1 MSFNANYYVWH
12 TGSTY
17 VLCQPPTLSC
27 AQAVVQGILNTA
39 IQILFHTPE
48 NIDSYSKIDLSMRY
62 KKNNTAEGRIE
73 STDMPPEQDILDLIR
88 LAEIRK
94 KYLHKLELKTL
105 AYIQRF
111 QGLYDETTLYYIGSA
126 LSLSNPDLNKFD
138 FAILEYANMLNI
150 DPKSAYNDLKMKF
163 DSYKMLK
170 IKSYA
175 SYEKYKIEINNYT
188 NKNDIKN
195 IYKKFV
201 YESYSSPSA
210 I

>member
-27 AQAVVQGILNTA
+27 AQAVVQGILNTD
-39 IQILFHTPE
+39 IRVVFHS
-48 NIDSYSKIDLSMRY
+48 NVDDHSLIDWNKKY
-62 KKNNTAEGRIE
+62 KKNNTAKGYVE
-73 STDMPPEQDILDLIR
+73 STDIPPDKNILDLIK
-88 LAEIRK
+88 LAEIRS

-105 AYIQRF
+105 QYIQRF
-111 QGLYDETTLYYIGSA
+111 QGLYDDTTLYFIGSA
-126 LSLSNPDLNKFD
+126 ISLSNPDLNKFD

-150 DPKSAYNDLKMKF
+150 EPISAYNHLKMKY

-175 SYEKYKIEINNYT
+175 SYEKYRNEINNYFE
-188 NKNDIKN
+188 KNDIKN

-201 YESYSSPSA
+201 YESYSSPTA

>member
-39 IQILFHTPE
+39 IQVMFHS
-48 NIDSYSKIDLSMRY
+48 NVDSYSKIDLNKQY
-62 KKNNTAEGRIE
+62 KKNNTSEGYVE
-73 STDMPPEQDILDLIR
+73 STDMPPDRDILDLIK
-88 LAEIRK
+88 LATIRT

-111 QGLYDETTLYYIGSA
+111 QGLYDETTLYYVGSA

-150 DPKSAYNDLKMKF
+150 EPKSAYNDLKMKF

-175 SYEKYKIEINNYT
+175 SYEKYKTEINNYT

-201 YESYSSPSA
+201 YESYSSPAA

>member
-27 AQAVVQGILNTA
+27 AQAFVQGILNTD
-39 IQILFHTPE
+39 LRVVFHS
-48 NIDSYSKIDLSMRY
+48 NVDDHSLIDWNKKY
-62 KKNNTAEGRIE
+62 KKNNTVEGYVE
-73 STDMPPEQDILDLIR
+73 STDIPPDKNILDLIK
-88 LAEIRK
+88 LAEIRS

-105 AYIQRF
+105 QYIQRF
-111 QGLYDETTLYYIGSA
+111 QGLYDDTTLYFIGSA

-150 DPKSAYNDLKMKF
+150 EPISAYNHLKMKY

-175 SYEKYKIEINNYT
+175 SYEKYRNEINNYLE
-188 NKNDIKN
+188 KNDIKN
-195 IYKKFV
+195 TIQYGIIYFIIIRHYV
-201 YESYSSPSA
+201 
-210 I
+210 

>member
-39 IQILFHTPE
+39 IQVVFHS
-48 NIDSYSKIDLSMRY
+48 NIDNHSLIDWNKKY
-62 KKNNTAEGRIE
+62 KKNNTAEGYVE
-73 STDMPPEQDILDLIR
+73 STDIPPDRDILDLIR
-88 LAEIRK
+88 LAEIRT

-111 QGLYDETTLYYIGSA
+111 QGLYDDSTLYFIGSA

-150 DPKSAYNDLKMKF
+150 EPKNAYNHLKMKF

-175 SYEKYKIEINNYT
+175 SYEKYRNEINNYID
-188 NKNDIKN
+188 KNDIKN

-201 YESYSSPSA
+201 YESYSSPAA

>member
-39 IQILFHTPE
+39 IQVMFHS
-48 NIDSYSKIDLSMRY
+48 NVDSYSKIDLNKQY
-62 KKNNTAEGRIE
+62 KKNNTSEGYVE
-73 STDMPPEQDILDLIR
+73 STDIPPDRDILDLIR
-88 LAEIRK
+88 LAEVRT

-111 QGLYDETTLYYIGSA
+111 QGLYDDSTLYFIGSA

-150 DPKSAYNDLKMKF
+150 EPKNAYNHLKMKF

-175 SYEKYKIEINNYT
+175 SYEKYRNEINNYID
-188 NKNDIKN
+188 KNDIKN

>member
-39 IQILFHTPE
+39 IQVVFHS
-48 NIDSYSKIDLSMRY
+48 NIDNHSLIDWNKKY
-62 KKNNTAEGRIE
+62 KKNNTAEGYVE
-73 STDMPPEQDILDLIR
+73 STDIPPDRDILDLIR
-88 LAEIRK
+88 LAEVRT

-111 QGLYDETTLYYIGSA
+111 QGLYDDSTLYFIGSA

-150 DPKSAYNDLKMKF
+150 EPKNAYNHLKMKF

-175 SYEKYKIEINNYT
+175 SYEKYRNEINNYID
-188 NKNDIKN
+188 KNDIKN

>member
-39 IQILFHTPE
+39 IQVMFHS
-48 NIDSYSKIDLSMRY
+48 NVDSYSKIDLNKQY
-62 KKNNTAEGRIE
+62 KKNNTSEGYVE
-73 STDMPPEQDILDLIR
+73 STDMPPDRDILDLIK
-88 LAEIRK
+88 LATIRT

-111 QGLYDETTLYYIGSA
+111 QGLYDDSTLYFIGSA

-150 DPKSAYNDLKMKF
+150 EPKNAYNHLKMKF

-175 SYEKYKIEINNYT
+175 SYEKYRNEINNYID
-188 NKNDIKN
+188 KNDIKN

>member
-39 IQILFHTPE
+39 IQVVFHS
-48 NIDSYSKIDLSMRY
+48 NINNHSLIDWNKKY
-62 KKNNTAEGRIE
+62 KKNNTAEGYVE
-73 STDMPPEQDILDLIR
+73 STDIPPDRDILDLIR
-88 LAEIRK
+88 LAEIRT

-111 QGLYDETTLYYIGSA
+111 QGLYDETTLYYVGSA

-138 FAILEYANMLNI
+138 FAILEYANMLSI
-150 DPKSAYNDLKMKF
+150 EPKNAYNDLKMKF
-163 DSYKMLK
+163 DSFKMLK

-175 SYEKYKIEINNYT
+175 SYEKYKIAINNYT

>member
-27 AQAVVQGILNTA
+27 AQAVVQGILNTD
-39 IQILFHTPE
+39 IRVVFH
-48 NIDSYSKIDLSMRY
+48 NNVDDHSLIDWNKKY
-62 KKNNTAEGRIE
+62 KKNNTSEGYVE
-73 STDMPPEQDILDLIR
+73 STDIPPDKNILDLIK
-88 LAEIRK
+88 LAEIRS

-105 AYIQRF
+105 QYIQRF
-111 QGLYDETTLYYIGSA
+111 QGLYDDTTLYFIGSA
-126 LSLSNPDLNKFD
+126 ISLSNPDLNKFD

-150 DPKSAYNDLKMKF
+150 EPISAYNHLKMKY

-175 SYEKYKIEINNYT
+175 SYEKYRNEINNYLE
-188 NKNDIKN
+188 KNDIKN

-201 YESYSSPSA
+201 YESYSSPTA

>member
-39 IQILFHTPE
+39 IQIMFHS
-48 NIDSYSKIDLSMRY
+48 NVDSYSQIDLNKKY
-62 KKNNTAEGRIE
+62 KKNNTTEGFDQ
-73 STDMPPEQDILDLIR
+73 STDEHPDKDILDLIR
-88 LAEIRK
+88 LAEIRT

-111 QGLYDETTLYYIGSA
+111 QGLYDDSTLYFIGSA

-150 DPKSAYNDLKMKF
+150 EPKNAYNHLKMKF

-175 SYEKYKIEINNYT
+175 SYEKYRNEINNYT
-188 NKNDIKN
+188 DKNDIKN

>member
-27 AQAVVQGILNTA
+27 AQAVVQGILNSD
-39 IQILFHTPE
+39 IRVVFHS
-48 NIDSYSKIDLSMRY
+48 NIDDHTLIDWNKKY
-62 KKNNTAEGRIE
+62 KKNNTAEGYVE
-73 STDMPPEQDILDLIR
+73 STDIPPDRNILDLIK
-88 LAEIRK
+88 LAEIRS

-105 AYIQRF
+105 QYIQRF
-111 QGLYDETTLYYIGSA
+111 QGLYDNSTLYFIGSA

-138 FAILEYANMLNI
+138 FSILEYANMLNI
-150 DPKSAYNDLKMKF
+150 EPKNAYYDLKMKY

-175 SYEKYKIEINNYT
+175 SYEKYKNEINNYED
-188 NKNDIKN
+188 KNDIRN

-201 YESYSSPSA
+201 YESYSSPTA

>member
-27 AQAVVQGILNTA
+27 AQAVVQGILNTD
-39 IQILFHTPE
+39 IRVVFHS
-48 NIDSYSKIDLSMRY
+48 NVDDHSLIDWNKKY
-62 KKNNTAEGRIE
+62 KKNNTAEGYIE
-73 STDMPPEQDILDLIR
+73 STDIPPDKNILDLIK
-88 LAEIRK
+88 LAEIRS

-105 AYIQRF
+105 QYIQRF
-111 QGLYDETTLYYIGSA
+111 QGLYDDTTLYFIGSA
-126 LSLSNPDLNKFD
+126 ISLSNPDLNKFD

-150 DPKSAYNDLKMKF
+150 EPISAYNHLKMKY

-175 SYEKYKIEINNYT
+175 SYEKYRNEINNYLE
-188 NKNDIKN
+188 KNDIKN

-201 YESYSSPSA
+201 YESYSSPTA

>member
-39 IQILFHTPE
+39 IQVMFHS
-48 NIDSYSKIDLSMRY
+48 NVDSYSKINLNKQY
-62 KKNNTAEGRIE
+62 KKNNTSEGYVE
-73 STDMPPEQDILDLIR
+73 STDMPPDRDILDLIK
-88 LAEIRK
+88 LATIRT

-111 QGLYDETTLYYIGSA
+111 QGLYDDSTLYFIGSA

-150 DPKSAYNDLKMKF
+150 EPKNAYNHLKMKF

-175 SYEKYKIEINNYT
+175 SYEKYRNEINNYID
-188 NKNDIKN
+188 KNDIKN

>member
-27 AQAVVQGILNTA
+27 AQAVVQGILNTD
-39 IQILFHTPE
+39 IRVVFHS
-48 NIDSYSKIDLSMRY
+48 NVDDHSLIDWNKKY
-62 KKNNTAEGRIE
+62 KKNNTVEGYVE
-73 STDMPPEQDILDLIR
+73 STDIPPDKNILDLIK
-88 LAEIRK
+88 LAEIRS

-105 AYIQRF
+105 QYIQRF
-111 QGLYDETTLYYIGSA
+111 QGLYDDTTLYFIGSA
-126 LSLSNPDLNKFD
+126 LSLSNPYLNKFD

-150 DPKSAYNDLKMKF
+150 EPISAYNHLKMKY

-175 SYEKYKIEINNYT
+175 SYEKYRNEINNYLE
-188 NKNDIKN
+188 KNDIKN

-201 YESYSSPSA
+201 YESYSSPTA

>member
-39 IQILFHTPE
+39 IQIMFHS
-48 NIDSYSKIDLSMRY
+48 NVDSYSQIDLNKKY
-62 KKNNTAEGRIE
+62 KKNNTTEGFVQ
-73 STDMPPEQDILDLIR
+73 STDVPPDKDILDLIR
-88 LAEIRK
+88 LAEIRT

-111 QGLYDETTLYYIGSA
+111 QGLYDDSTLYFIGNA

-150 DPKSAYNDLKMKF
+150 EPKNAYNHLKMKF

-175 SYEKYKIEINNYT
+175 SYEKYKIAINNCI

>member
-12 TGSTY
+12 TGRTY

-27 AQAVVQGILNTA
+27 AQAVVQGILNSD
-39 IQILFHTPE
+39 IRIVFHS
-48 NIDSYSKIDLSMRY
+48 NIDDHSLIDFNKKY
-62 KKNNTAEGRIE
+62 KKNNTAEGYVE
-73 STDMPPEQDILDLIR
+73 STDIPPDKNILDLIK
-88 LAEIRK
+88 LAEIRS

-105 AYIQRF
+105 QYIQRF
-111 QGLYDETTLYYIGSA
+111 QGLYDDTTLYFLGSA

-150 DPKSAYNDLKMKF
+150 EPISAYNHLKMKY

-175 SYEKYKIEINNYT
+175 SYEKYRNEINNYLE
-188 NKNDIKN
+188 KNDIKN

-201 YESYSSPSA
+201 YESYSSPTA

>member
-39 IQILFHTPE
+39 IQVVFHS
-48 NIDSYSKIDLSMRY
+48 NIDNHSLIDWNKKY
-62 KKNNTAEGRIE
+62 KKNNTAEGYVE
-73 STDMPPEQDILDLIR
+73 STDIPPDRDILDLIR
-88 LAEIRK
+88 LAEIRT

-111 QGLYDETTLYYIGSA
+111 QGLYDDSTLYFIGSA

-150 DPKSAYNDLKMKF
+150 EPKNAYNHLKMKF

-175 SYEKYKIEINNYT
+175 SYEKYRNEINNYID
-188 NKNDIKN
+188 KNDIKN

>member
-39 IQILFHTPE
+39 IQVVFHS
-48 NIDSYSKIDLSMRY
+48 NIDNHSLIDWNKKY
-62 KKNNTAEGRIE
+62 KKNNTAEGYVE
-73 STDMPPEQDILDLIR
+73 STDIPPDRDILDLIK
-88 LAEIRK
+88 LAEIRT

-111 QGLYDETTLYYIGSA
+111 QGLYDDSTLYFIGSA

-150 DPKSAYNDLKMKF
+150 EPKNAYNHLKMKF

-175 SYEKYKIEINNYT
+175 SYEKYRNEINNYID
-188 NKNDIKN
+188 KNDIKN

>member
-39 IQILFHTPE
+39 IQILFHS
-48 NIDSYSKIDLSMRY
+48 NVDSYSQIDLNKQY
-62 KKNNTAEGRIE
+62 KKNNTAKGYVE
-73 STDMPPEQDILDLIR
+73 STDIPPDRDILDLIR
-88 LAEIRK
+88 LAEVRT

-111 QGLYDETTLYYIGSA
+111 QGLYDDSTLYFIGSA

-150 DPKSAYNDLKMKF
+150 EPKNAYNHLKMKF

-175 SYEKYKIEINNYT
+175 SYEKYRNEINNYID
-188 NKNDIKN
+188 KNDIKN

>member
-27 AQAVVQGILNTA
+27 AQAVVQGILNTD
-39 IQILFHTPE
+39 IRVVFH
-48 NIDSYSKIDLSMRY
+48 NNVDDHSHIDWNKKY
-62 KKNNTAEGRIE
+62 KKNNTSEGYVE
-73 STDMPPEQDILDLIR
+73 STDIPPDKNILDLIK
-88 LAEIRK
+88 LAEIRS

-105 AYIQRF
+105 QYIQRF
-111 QGLYDETTLYYIGSA
+111 QGLYDDTTLYFIGSA

-150 DPKSAYNDLKMKF
+150 EPISAYNHLKMKY

-175 SYEKYKIEINNYT
+175 SYEKYRNEINNYLE
-188 NKNDIKN
+188 KNDIKN

-201 YESYSSPSA
+201 YESYSSPTA

>member
-27 AQAVVQGILNTA
+27 AQAVVQGILNTD
-39 IQILFHTPE
+39 IRVVFHS
-48 NIDSYSKIDLSMRY
+48 NVDDHSLIDWNKKY
-62 KKNNTAEGRIE
+62 KKNNTAEGYVE
-73 STDMPPEQDILDLIR
+73 STDIPPDKNILDLIK
-88 LAEIRK
+88 LAEIRS

-105 AYIQRF
+105 QYIQRF
-111 QGLYDETTLYYIGSA
+111 QGLYDDTTLYFIGSA
-126 LSLSNPDLNKFD
+126 ISLSNPDLNKFD

-150 DPKSAYNDLKMKF
+150 EPISAYNHLKMKY

-175 SYEKYKIEINNYT
+175 SYEKYRNEINNYLE
-188 NKNDIKN
+188 KNDIKN

-201 YESYSSPSA
+201 YESYSSPTA

>member
-27 AQAVVQGILNTA
+27 AQAVVQGILNSD
-39 IQILFHTPE
+39 IRIVFHS
-48 NIDSYSKIDLSMRY
+48 NIDDHSLIDFNKKY
-62 KKNNTAEGRIE
+62 KKNNTAEGYVE
-73 STDMPPEQDILDLIR
+73 STDIPPDKNILDLIK
-88 LAEIRK
+88 LAEIRS

-105 AYIQRF
+105 QYIQRF
-111 QGLYDETTLYYIGSA
+111 QGLYDDTTLYFIGSA
-126 LSLSNPDLNKFD
+126 LSLSNVDVNKFD
-138 FAILEYANMLNI
+138 VAILEYANMLNI
-150 DPKSAYNDLKMKF
+150 KPISAYNDLKMKF

-175 SYEKYKIEINNYT
+175 SYEKYKNEINNYID
-188 NKNDIKN
+188 KNDIRN
-195 IYKKFV
+195 LYKKFV
-201 YESYSSPSA
+201 YESYSSPTA

>member
-39 IQILFHTPE
+39 IQIMFHS
-48 NIDSYSKIDLSMRY
+48 NVDSYSQIDLNKKY
-62 KKNNTAEGRIE
+62 KKNNTTEGFVQ
-73 STDMPPEQDILDLIR
+73 STDVPPDKDILDLIR
-88 LAEIRK
+88 LAEIRT

-111 QGLYDETTLYYIGSA
+111 QGLYDDSTLYFIGSA

-150 DPKSAYNDLKMKF
+150 EPKNAYNHLKMKF

-175 SYEKYKIEINNYT
+175 SYEKYRNEINNYT
-188 NKNDIKN
+188 DKNDIKN

>member
-39 IQILFHTPE
+39 IQVMFHS
-48 NIDSYSKIDLSMRY
+48 NVDSYSKIDLNKQY
-62 KKNNTAEGRIE
+62 KKNNTSEGYVE
-73 STDMPPEQDILDLIR
+73 STDIPPDRDILDLIR
-88 LAEIRK
+88 LAEVRT

-111 QGLYDETTLYYIGSA
+111 QGLYDDSTLYFIGSA

-150 DPKSAYNDLKMKF
+150 EPKNAYNHLKMKF

-175 SYEKYKIEINNYT
+175 SYEKYRNEINNYID
-188 NKNDIKN
+188 KNDIKN

-201 YESYSSPSA
+201 YESYSSPAA

>member
-1 MSFNANYYVWH
+1 M
-12 TGSTY
+12 
-17 VLCQPPTLSC
+17 
-27 AQAVVQGILNTA
+27 
-39 IQILFHTPE
+39 FHS
-48 NIDSYSKIDLSMRY
+48 NVDSYSKINLNKQY
-62 KKNNTAEGRIE
+62 KKNNTSEGYVE
-73 STDMPPEQDILDLIR
+73 STDIPPDRDILDLIR
-88 LAEIRK
+88 LAEVRT

-111 QGLYDETTLYYIGSA
+111 QGLYDDSTLYFIGSA

-150 DPKSAYNDLKMKF
+150 EPKNAYNHLKMKF

-175 SYEKYKIEINNYT
+175 SYEKYRNEINNYID
-188 NKNDIKN
+188 KNDIKN

>member
-39 IQILFHTPE
+39 IQVMFHS
-48 NIDSYSKIDLSMRY
+48 NVDSYSKINLNKQY
-62 KKNNTAEGRIE
+62 KKNNTSEGYVE
-73 STDMPPEQDILDLIR
+73 STDIPPDRDILDLIR
-88 LAEIRK
+88 LAEVRT

-111 QGLYDETTLYYIGSA
+111 QGLYDDSTLYFIGSA

-150 DPKSAYNDLKMKF
+150 EPKNAYNHLKMKF

-175 SYEKYKIEINNYT
+175 SYEKYRNEINNYID
-188 NKNDIKN
+188 KNDIKN

>member
-27 AQAVVQGILNTA
+27 AQAVVQGILNTD
-39 IQILFHTPE
+39 IRVVFHS
-48 NIDSYSKIDLSMRY
+48 NVDDHSLIDWNKKY
-62 KKNNTAEGRIE
+62 KKNNTAEGYVE
-73 STDMPPEQDILDLIR
+73 STDIPPDKNILDLIK
-88 LAEIRK
+88 LAEIRS

-105 AYIQRF
+105 QYIQRF
-111 QGLYDETTLYYIGSA
+111 QGLYDDTTLYFIGSA

-150 DPKSAYNDLKMKF
+150 EPISAYNHLKMKY

-175 SYEKYKIEINNYT
+175 SYEKYRNEINNYLE
-188 NKNDIKN
+188 KNDIKN

-201 YESYSSPSA
+201 YESYSSPTA

>member
-39 IQILFHTPE
+39 IQVMFHS
-48 NIDSYSKIDLSMRY
+48 NVDSYSKIDLNKQY
-62 KKNNTAEGRIE
+62 KKNNTSEGYVE
-73 STDMPPEQDILDLIR
+73 STDIPPDKNILDLIK
-88 LAEIRK
+88 LAEIRS

-105 AYIQRF
+105 QYIQRF
-111 QGLYDETTLYYIGSA
+111 QGLYDDTTLYFIGSA

-150 DPKSAYNDLKMKF
+150 EPISAYNHLKMKY

-175 SYEKYKIEINNYT
+175 SYEKYRNEINNYLE
-188 NKNDIKN
+188 KNDIKN

-201 YESYSSPSA
+201 YESYSSPTA

>member
-27 AQAVVQGILNTA
+27 AQAVVQGILNTD
-39 IQILFHTPE
+39 IRVVFHS
-48 NIDSYSKIDLSMRY
+48 NVDDHSLIDWNKKY
-62 KKNNTAEGRIE
+62 KKNNTAEGYVE
-73 STDMPPEQDILDLIR
+73 STDIPPDKNILDLIK
-88 LAEIRK
+88 LAEIRS

-105 AYIQRF
+105 QYIQRF
-111 QGLYDETTLYYIGSA
+111 QGLYDDTTLYFIGSA
-126 LSLSNPDLNKFD
+126 LSLSNVDVNKFD
-138 FAILEYANMLNI
+138 VAILEYANMLNI
-150 DPKSAYNDLKMKF
+150 KPISAYNDLKMKF

-175 SYEKYKIEINNYT
+175 SYEKYKNEINNYID
-188 NKNDIKN
+188 KNDIKN
-195 IYKKFV
+195 LYKKFV
-201 YESYSSPSA
+201 YESYSSPTA

>member
-39 IQILFHTPE
+39 IQIMFHS
-48 NIDSYSKIDLSMRY
+48 NVDSYSQIDLNKKY
-62 KKNNTAEGRIE
+62 KKNNTVEGRIE
-73 STDMPPEQDILDLIR
+73 STNIPPDIDILDLIR
-88 LAEIRK
+88 LAEIRT

-111 QGLYDETTLYYIGSA
+111 QGLYDDSTLYFIGNA

-150 DPKSAYNDLKMKF
+150 EPKNAYNHLKMKF

-175 SYEKYKIEINNYT
+175 SYEKYKIAINNCI

>member
-27 AQAVVQGILNTA
+27 AQAVVQGILNTD
-39 IQILFHTPE
+39 IRVVFHS
-48 NIDSYSKIDLSMRY
+48 NVDDHSLIDWNKKY
-62 KKNNTAEGRIE
+62 KKNNTAEGYVE
-73 STDMPPEQDILDLIR
+73 STDIPPDKNILDLIK
-88 LAEIRK
+88 LAEIRS

-105 AYIQRF
+105 QYIQRF
-111 QGLYDETTLYYIGSA
+111 QGLYDDTTLYFIGSA

-150 DPKSAYNDLKMKF
+150 EPISAYNHLKMKY

-175 SYEKYKIEINNYT
+175 SYEKYRNEINNYFE
-188 NKNDIKN
+188 KNDIKN

-201 YESYSSPSA
+201 YESYSSPTA

>member
-39 IQILFHTPE
+39 IQIMFHS
-48 NIDSYSKIDLSMRY
+48 NVDSYSQIDLNKKY
-62 KKNNTAEGRIE
+62 KKNNTVEGRIE
-73 STDMPPEQDILDLIR
+73 STNIPPDIDILDLIR
-88 LAEIRK
+88 LAQIRT

-111 QGLYDETTLYYIGSA
+111 QGLYDDSTLYFIGNA

-150 DPKSAYNDLKMKF
+150 EPKNAYNHLKMKF

-175 SYEKYKIEINNYT
+175 SYEKYKIAINNCI

>member
-27 AQAVVQGILNTA
+27 AQAVVQGILNTD
-39 IQILFHTPE
+39 IRVVFHS
-48 NIDSYSKIDLSMRY
+48 NVDDHSLIDWNKKY
-62 KKNNTAEGRIE
+62 KKNNTVEGYVE
-73 STDMPPEQDILDLIR
+73 STDIPPDKNILDLIK
-88 LAEIRK
+88 LAEIRS

-105 AYIQRF
+105 QYIQRF
-111 QGLYDETTLYYIGSA
+111 QGLYDDTTLYFIGSA

-150 DPKSAYNDLKMKF
+150 EPISAYNHLKMKY

-175 SYEKYKIEINNYT
+175 SYEKYRNEINNYLE
-188 NKNDIKN
+188 KNDIKN

-201 YESYSSPSA
+201 YESYSSPTA

>member
-17 VLCQPPTLSC
+17 VLCQPSTLSC
-27 AQAVVQGILNTA
+27 AQAVVQGILNSD
-39 IQILFHTPE
+39 IRIVFHS
-48 NIDSYSKIDLSMRY
+48 NIDDHSLIDFNKKY

-73 STDMPPEQDILDLIR
+73 STDTPPDKNILDLIK
-88 LAEIRK
+88 LAEIRS

-138 FAILEYANMLNI
+138 LAILEYANMLNI

-175 SYEKYKIEINNYT
+175 SYEKYKIQINNYT

>member
-27 AQAVVQGILNTA
+27 AQAVVQGILNTD
-39 IQILFHTPE
+39 IRVVFHS
-48 NIDSYSKIDLSMRY
+48 NVDDHSLIDWNKKY
-62 KKNNTAEGRIE
+62 KKNNTAEGYIE
-73 STDMPPEQDILDLIR
+73 STDTPPDKNILDLIK
-88 LAEIRK
+88 LAEIRS

-105 AYIQRF
+105 QYIQRF
-111 QGLYDETTLYYIGSA
+111 QGLYDDTTLYFIGSA
-126 LSLSNPDLNKFD
+126 ISLSNPDLNKFD

-150 DPKSAYNDLKMKF
+150 EPISAYNHLKMKY

-175 SYEKYKIEINNYT
+175 SYEKYRNEINNYLE
-188 NKNDIKN
+188 KNDIKN

-201 YESYSSPSA
+201 YESYSSPTA

>member
-27 AQAVVQGILNTA
+27 AQAVVQGILNTD
-39 IQILFHTPE
+39 IRVVFHS
-48 NIDSYSKIDLSMRY
+48 NVDDHSFIDWNKKY
-62 KKNNTAEGRIE
+62 KKNNTAEGYVE
-73 STDMPPEQDILDLIR
+73 STDIPPDKNILDLIK
-88 LAEIRK
+88 LAEIRS

-105 AYIQRF
+105 QYIQRF
-111 QGLYDETTLYYIGSA
+111 QGLYDDTTLYFIGSA

-150 DPKSAYNDLKMKF
+150 EPISAYNHLKMKY

-175 SYEKYKIEINNYT
+175 SYEKYRNEINNYLE
-188 NKNDIKN
+188 KNDIKN

-201 YESYSSPSA
+201 YESYSSPTA

>member
-1 MSFNANYYVWH
+1 
-12 TGSTY
+12 
-17 VLCQPPTLSC
+17 
-27 AQAVVQGILNTA
+27 LNK
-39 IQILFHTPE
+39 Q
-48 NIDSYSKIDLSMRY
+48 Y
-62 KKNNTAEGRIE
+62 KKNNTSEGYVE
-73 STDMPPEQDILDLIR
+73 STDIPPDRDILDLIR
-88 LAEIRK
+88 LAEVRT

-111 QGLYDETTLYYIGSA
+111 QGLYDDSTLYFIGSA

-150 DPKSAYNDLKMKF
+150 EPKNAYNHLKMKF

-175 SYEKYKIEINNYT
+175 SYEKYRNEINNYID
-188 NKNDIKN
+188 KNDIKN